1 MNTKVLFS
9 IVTNFTFNGIKRL
22 RNPHLGDKFYMHT
35 EELTLS
41 YVPKCLWHKSD
52 TRPTFLHSFPAML
65 LSQTQV
71 HKCQARH

>member
-35 EELTLS
+35 EELTLMFQNV
-41 YVPKCLWHKSD
+41 YGTNQTPDLLFF
-52 TRPTFLHSFPAML
+52 TAFLQCS
-65 LSQTQV
+65 
-71 HKCQARH
+71 